1 MFLDICREGGV
12 YLGPEEPPMRAFTR
26 LVFDDQVAG
35 TTAVF
40 TPDAYS
46 DLIGSASRLAIQ
58 AVAGNISGSSVTL
71 TVRVQSSL
79 DGRNWSYK
87 SATPEIDTRGITAG
101 TTATEAGTDSGQTPS
116 LGKVRLSIALGGT
129 TPSAQLRVWV
139 TGRNAGSSVGSP
151 IRRRLSLEPDLPAP
165 RVRGDEGRGGDDR
178 YTDRAPSVRVRR
190 SSTSATLARG
200 R

>member
-1 MFLDICREGGV
+1 
-12 YLGPEEPPMRAFTR
+12 MRAFTR

-35 TTAVF
+35 TAAVF
-40 TPDAYS
+40 TSDAYS

-101 TTATEAGTDSGQTPS
+101 TTATEAGADNGQTPS
-116 LGKVRLSIALGGT
+116 LGKVRLSVALGGT
-129 TPSAQLRVWV
+129 TPSAQIRVWV
-139 TGRNAGSSVGSP
+139 TGRNAGRPMGSP
-151 IRRRLSLEPDLPAP
+151 VRQRGSLEAGLAGP
-165 RVRGDEGRGGDDR
+165 RTRDDEGNGGADR
-178 YTDRAPSVRVRR
+178 YPERAPSVRVRR
-190 SSTSATLARG
+190 SNSGATLTRG